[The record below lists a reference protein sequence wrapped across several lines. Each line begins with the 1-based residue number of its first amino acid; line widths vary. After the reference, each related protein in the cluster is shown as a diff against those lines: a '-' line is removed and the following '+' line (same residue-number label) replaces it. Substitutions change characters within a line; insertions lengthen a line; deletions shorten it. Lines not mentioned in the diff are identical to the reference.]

1 MNPPASPRPLA
12 ERLPLALTLL
22 AAVALALAVMLGAG
36 LYGELHG
43 AGAGIAALDGRLP
56 PAAVLPQAA
65 PEAQEVEEA
74 AIELGDGVVHFYFAT
89 GSAELPEDA
98 ALALAEVVK
107 GVAAGQHA
115 VISGWHDATDSQ
127 AQNAALAKERAE
139 AVQRMLAELGVEG
152 DKVELRR
159 PEDPDAGSSAEAR
172 RVDVWLE

>member
-1 MNPPASPRPLA
+1 MNPPASQRPFA
-12 ERLPLALTLL
+12 AHLPLALTLL
-22 AAVALALAVMLGAG
+22 AAAALALAVLLGVG
-36 LYGELHG
+36 LYGEVHG
-43 AGAGIAALDGRLP
+43 ASSGAAALDGHLP

-65 PEAQEVEEA
+65 PPSEEDIA
-74 AIELGDGVVHFYFAT
+74 SIELGDGVVHFYFAV
-89 GSAELPEDA
+89 GSAELPEGA

-115 VISGWHDATDSQ
+115 VISGWHDATGNQ
-127 AQNAALAKERAE
+127 AQNAALARERAE

-159 PEDPDAGSSAEAR
+159 PEDPDAGDGNEAR

>member
-1 MNPPASPRPLA
+1 MNPPASQRPLA

-22 AAVALALAVMLGAG
+22 AAAALALAVMFGVG

-56 PAAVLPQAA
+56 PAAVLPQAT

-107 GVAAGQHA
+107 GVAAGQRA
-115 VISGWHDATDSQ
+115 IISGWHDATGSQ
-127 AQNAALAKERAE
+127 AQNAALAKERTE
-139 AVQRMLAELGVEG
+139 AVQGMLAELGVEG
-152 DKVELRR
+152 DRVELRH
-159 PEDPDAGSSAEAR
+159 PEEPEGEGAEAR